1 MEKELNKL
9 VQQYIY
15 DEPSEDLKQEVKFL
29 ISNQDYYA
37 KELHE
42 RFAKNLE
49 FGTAGIR
56 GLMQAGYNRMNEVS
70 VFLFACAVFDYFSS
84 IKKDHLK
91 IVVGFDARKNSELFA
106 HELASVLSTNKNY
119 HVHIFDKLIPTPLCA
134 FATKYLDADI
144 GFMITASHN
153 PKEDNGIKVF
163 NKKAMQMD
171 KDILNTIAKFFD
183 NNISRTDFWKNH
195 EKNQLF
201 YIEKNIYKAYF
212 DYIFST
218 QLLPE
223 EPKDKNIKFVYTPLH
238 GVAKYYFSKVLQKEN
253 YHEVINVSIQEEP
266 NGLFP
271 TVNFPNPEE
280 EHTLDEAYDLAIK
293 HNINLVLANDPDAD
307 RLQVAFKED
316 NAFYKLT
323 GNEMGSILGY
333 FAIKKALKDGFIPVV
348 ATSIV
353 SSRMLKH
360 MSLKMKAVYT
370 EALTGFGNIAKA
382 ASIACK
388 SDKYKIA
395 FAYEEA
401 IGFIVGDEILDK
413 DGILSGVRF
422 VEILAYL
429 SYKNLNIN
437 DFLLQLNQE
446 FGIFESLQWHE
457 RFEGLD
463 AQTNMSS
470 LMSKIRNINTNK
482 FSDIFDGQNLNKSDL
497 SITQSLYPNINA
509 NVIILENDNI
519 RFIIRPSGTEPK
531 IKFYLESINKNTINN
546 IFDTKKNMQQKN
558 IIYKKQLTDLIFN

>member
-1 MEKELNKL
+1 
-9 VQQYIY
+9 
-15 DEPSEDLKQEVKFL
+15 
-29 ISNQDYYA
+29 
-37 KELHE
+37 
-42 RFAKNLE
+42 
-49 FGTAGIR
+49 
-56 GLMQAGYNRMNEVS
+56 
-70 VFLFACAVFDYFSS
+70 
-84 IKKDHLK
+84 
-91 IVVGFDARKNSELFA
+91 
-106 HELASVLSTNKNY
+106 
-119 HVHIFDKLIPTPLCA
+119 
-134 FATKYLDADI
+134 
-144 GFMITASHN
+144 
-153 PKEDNGIKVF
+153 
-163 NKKAMQMD
+163 
-171 KDILNTIAKFFD
+171 
-183 NNISRTDFWKNH
+183 
-195 EKNQLF
+195 
-201 YIEKNIYKAYF
+201 
-212 DYIFST
+212 
-218 QLLPE
+218 
-223 EPKDKNIKFVYTPLH
+223 
-238 GVAKYYFSKVLQKEN
+238 
-253 YHEVINVSIQEEP
+253 
-266 NGLFP
+266 
-271 TVNFPNPEE
+271 
-280 EHTLDEAYDLAIK
+280 
-293 HNINLVLANDPDAD
+293 
-307 RLQVAFKED
+307 
-316 NAFYKLT
+316 
-323 GNEMGSILGY
+323 MGSILGY